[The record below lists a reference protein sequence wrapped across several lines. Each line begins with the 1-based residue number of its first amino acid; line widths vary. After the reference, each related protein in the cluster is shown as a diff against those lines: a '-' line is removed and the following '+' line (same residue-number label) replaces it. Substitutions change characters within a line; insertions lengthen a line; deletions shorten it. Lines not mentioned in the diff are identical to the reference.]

1 LIGVGLGLSLGPLNN
16 LILSS
21 ASDVQQADA
30 SGVVNT
36 TTNLGNSLGT
46 AVIGVL
52 LLVSI
57 YAALGPAIQKAYP
70 GQVTAQDVKAQL
82 PAWVNTLKTTNLQV
96 AKGEKNTATQ
106 IVNDTVSAAM
116 QHAVDGISV
125 FLFAGF
131 LVSLFI
137 GRGRAAST
145 H

>member
-1 LIGVGLGLSLGPLNN
+1 M
-16 LILSS
+16 
-21 ASDVQQADA
+21 
-30 SGVVNT
+30 NT

-57 YAALGPAIQKAYP
+57 YAALGPAVQKAYP
-70 GQVTAQDVKAQL
+70 GQVTAQDVKTQL
-82 PAWVNTLKTTNLQV
+82 PAWVHTLKTTNLQV
-96 AKGEKNTATQ
+96 AKGEENTATQ
-106 IVNDTVSAAM
+106 IVNDTISAAM
-116 QHAVDGISV
+116 QRTVDGISV

-137 GRGRAAST
+137 GRQKPAAPT